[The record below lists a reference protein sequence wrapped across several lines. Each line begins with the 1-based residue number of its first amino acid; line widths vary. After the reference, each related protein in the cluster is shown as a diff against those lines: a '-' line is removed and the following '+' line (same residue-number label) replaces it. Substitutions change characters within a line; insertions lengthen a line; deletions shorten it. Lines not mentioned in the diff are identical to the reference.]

1 MTQVK
6 LTTNHGDIVI
16 ELNAEKAPITVANFI
31 EYVKAGHY
39 ENTVFH
45 RVIGNFMVQGGG
57 FEPGMKEKK
66 DKRPSIQNE
75 ADNGLSNDKYTVA
88 MARTMEPHSA
98 SAQFFINVAD
108 NTFLNHSGKNVQG
121 WGYAVFG
128 KVTEGQDVV
137 DKIKG
142 VQTTGKA
149 EERPDITRAF
159 LDLLHGRA
167 RSAQALYILGD
178 FFEAWIGD
186 DGMTPFQRS
195 ICQALRELSDSG
207 TQIFIMHGNRDFLI
221 GKAFCKAAGATLLKD
236 PSVVQLAGEPVL
248 LMHGD
253 SLCTRDLGYMKL
265 RRILRNPI
273 TLFILRHLPLRT
285 RHKLAR
291 KLRSESRAQT
301 RMKTNDIVD
310 VTPEEVPRVMQQFG
324 VRTLVHGHTHRP
336 AIHKLQIGEQAA
348 KRIVLGDWDKQGWAL
363 QVDEQGFQLAA
374 FDFVNPQLALPGA

>member
-1 MTQVK
+1 MI
-6 LTTNHGDIVI
+6 LLISDLHL
-16 ELNAEKAPITVANFI
+16 E
-31 EYVKAGHY
+31 
-39 ENTVFH
+39 
-45 RVIGNFMVQGGG
+45 
-57 FEPGMKEKK
+57 
-66 DKRPSIQNE
+66 
-75 ADNGLSNDKYTVA
+75 
-88 MARTMEPHSA
+88 
-98 SAQFFINVAD
+98 
-108 NTFLNHSGKNVQG
+108 
-121 WGYAVFG
+121 
-128 KVTEGQDVV
+128 
-137 DKIKG
+137 
-142 VQTTGKA
+142 

-159 LDLLHGRA
+159 LDLLNGRA

-273 TLFILRHLPLRT
+273 TLFILRHLPLGT

-291 KLRSESRAQT
+291 KLRSESSAQV
-301 RMKTNDIVD
+301 RMKANDIVD

-324 VRTLVHGHTHRP
+324 VRPRGLAFAAILVHAERVVRGGFAVR
-336 AIHKLQIGEQAA
+336 GGF
-348 KRIVLGDWDKQGWAL
+348 RRVLGFAIVFGFRGGGGGGDGHCEVRGGW
-363 QVDEQGFQLAA
+363 VGGER
-374 FDFVNPQLALPGA
+374 